1 MKRWVIL
8 GAANIADYSL
18 IKNKI
23 SENDFIVS
31 ADGGLKH
38 LKPLGIN
45 ADLYLGD
52 FDSAK
57 KPETDTEVLTYPV
70 EKDDTDTMLAI
81 KEGLKRGCKEFVI
94 FGGLGGRFDHTVA
107 NLQALLFAE
116 RHRAS
121 ACLADENN
129 MIFVLKNDTAYIHKN
144 ENEKVSVFAFGEPA
158 YGVSLD
164 GFYYPLKNGTL
175 QMFDPVGVSNFII
188 ADTGKITVKK
198 GTLLIVISK
207 ENQ

>member
-8 GAANIADYSL
+8 GASDIADYSA
-18 IKNKI
+18 IKSKI
-23 SENDFIVS
+23 KENDFIVC
-31 ADGGLKH
+31 ADGGMNH
-38 LKPLGIN
+38 LKSLGLN

-57 KPETDTEVLTYPV
+57 KPETDCEVLSYPV

-81 KEGLKRGCKEFVI
+81 KEGLKRGCREFII

-107 NLQALLFAE
+107 NLQALLYAE
-116 RHRAS
+116 RHNAS

-144 ENEKVSVFAFGEPA
+144 ENEKVSLFAFNESAHGITLE
-158 YGVSLD
+158 

-175 QMFDPVGVSNFII
+175 YPFDPMGVSNYIT
-188 ADTGKITVKK
+188 AETGKITVKK